1 MKYTIESIFPSNPLT
16 QKEWIIPYNV
26 THIPVFTWHIYQPR
40 SFSSTSFMCK
50 YHDRWSLCVRLI
62 LWFCVITLWWIDSI
76 VCVSTRTH
84 ATYLVTMWHK
94 NHEHELWMSLI
105 CVLCVFNSI
114 RQQSEGEQKNKNNNI
129 EKKGAKIQWE
139 FLFSICFVLCSVC
152 VNWI

>member
-105 CVLCVFNSI
+105 CVLCVQFDSTTI
-114 RQQSEGEQKNKNNNI
+114 RRRTKKKKQQQHRKKRSENTMRI
-129 EKKGAKIQWE
+129 FILYL
-139 FLFSICFVLCSVC
+139 FCSLFSVC
-152 VNWI
+152 